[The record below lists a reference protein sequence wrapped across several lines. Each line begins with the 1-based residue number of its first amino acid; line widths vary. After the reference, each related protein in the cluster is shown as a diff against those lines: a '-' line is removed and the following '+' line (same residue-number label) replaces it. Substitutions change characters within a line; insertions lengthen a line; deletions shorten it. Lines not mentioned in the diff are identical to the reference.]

1 LARGKRIVT
10 DELGLSSGALLAAST
25 KDNAV
30 TNDVTRENKSLVA
43 KAFGRSARSYDEYA
57 CVQLAAARTLV
68 SFIQA
73 RMPPRTDGDVALQA
87 KQQWAVDL
95 GAGTVPMARPLAE
108 ACPAHR
114 WLALDVAPQM
124 LAEARQ
130 RGRLDERWLPLC
142 ADASALPLRDESVA
156 LLYSSFALQW
166 SESLARTLSEI
177 DRVLERGGCAHIA
190 VPVAGS
196 LHEFSQS
203 WQQVDDG
210 VHINALAS
218 AASWLAAASGNGLI
232 CEHHQ
237 VTTIIEYY
245 ADVRAI
251 GKMLK
256 STGAHHVHRSAPVGL
271 MTPSRYANLVAAY
284 ENLRQDQGLP
294 LSWNILFL
302 TLEKPSK

>member
-1 LARGKRIVT
+1 MLT
-10 DELGLSSGALLAAST
+10 DGNSAPRAAT
-25 KDNAV
+25 QHNA
-30 TNDVTRENKSLVA
+30 TSDNKSLVA

-68 SFIQA
+68 SSIQERMLA
-73 RMPPRTDGDVALQA
+73 RADGLAARAGAGVSKKA
-87 KQQWAVDL
+87 KQQWAVDI

-108 ACPAHR
+108 ACPHHR

-124 LAEARQ
+124 LAEAMQ

-142 ADASALPLRDESVA
+142 ADASALPLRDDSVA

-166 SESLARTLSEI
+166 SESLALTLSELR
-177 DRVLERGGCAHIA
+177 RVLDTGGCAHIA
-190 VPVAGS
+190 IPVAGS

-203 WQQVDDG
+203 WQQVDDD
-210 VHINALAS
+210 VHINTLAS
-218 AASWLAAASGNGLI
+218 AADWLAAAARTGLT
-232 CEHHQ
+232 CEHHH

-256 STGAHHVHRSAPVGL
+256 STGAHHVHRHAPVGL
-271 MTPSRYANLVAAY
+271 MTPSRYARLVAAY
-284 ENLRQDQGLP
+284 EKRRQDQGLP

-302 TLEKPSK
+302 TLEKPHK